1 MQEQY
6 KVTYLHSDGSI
17 RVKFIDANSADEARS
32 LVYDSTTD
40 CIQTYCAE

>member
-17 RVKFIDANSADEARS
+17 RSKSVYANSADEARS

-40 CIQTYCAE
+40 CIQT

>member
-17 RVKFIDANSADEARS
+17 RVKSVYANSADEARS
-32 LVYDSTTD
+32 LVYDNTTD